1 MNSQKFTGKSLEA
14 IQNAQNLA
22 IKNQNSQIEQEHII
36 LALIEQE
43 DSLIKELLKKMGIS
57 QNFESEVR
65 NEVEGKPKMTGGAR
79 PNGSIYV
86 SQDVDI
92 VLTSS

>member
-43 DSLIKELLKKMGIS
+43 DLSLIHI
-57 QNFESEVR
+57 
-65 NEVEGKPKMTGGAR
+65 
-79 PNGSIYV
+79 
-86 SQDVDI
+86 
-92 VLTSS
+92 